1 MSLAQKCSNEVARLA
16 AAPPP
21 PFRGALMRVNELS
34 FDVFFR
40 RYYPLALNYLYR
52 RLRDRELAE
61 ELVESAFVRLVP
73 AAAKVDVSDCNAW
86 VYRVVINELRR
97 YLRSERARS
106 RLYERFRQWRRARLT
121 RQAPPPGEAL
131 DFESVSAAMSRLD
144 DKYSTVLS
152 LRYFERLTAGE
163 IGKIVKAPE
172 STVRTRLRR
181 GLMQLRAQ
189 LGVRPPCSG
198 RPPSRP
204 M

>member
-1 MSLAQKCSNEVARLA
+1 
-16 AAPPP
+16 
-21 PFRGALMRVNELS
+21 MRVDELS
-34 FDVFFR
+34 FDTFFQ

-73 AAAKVDVSDCNAW
+73 TAAKVDVSNCTAW
-86 VYRVVINELRR
+86 VYRVVVNELRR

-106 RLYERFRQWRRARLT
+106 RLYERFREWRRARIT
-121 RQAPPPGEAL
+121 RQTPPGEAL

-144 DKYSTVLS
+144 DKYSAVLS
-152 LRYFERLTAGE
+152 LRYFERLAAGE
-163 IGKIVKAPE
+163 IAKIVKAPE

-198 RPPSRP
+198 RPASRP

>member
-1 MSLAQKCSNEVARLA
+1 MSVSLVPEYSNEVARPA
-16 AAPPP
+16 EAPPS
-21 PFRGALMRVNELS
+21 FRRALMRVDELS
-34 FDVFFR
+34 FDAFFR

-52 RLRDRELAE
+52 RVRDRELAE

-73 AAAKVDVSDCNAW
+73 AAPNVDANNCTAW
-86 VYRVVINELRR
+86 VYRVVGNELRR
-97 YLRSERARS
+97 HLRSERARS
-106 RLYERFRQWRRARLT
+106 RLYERFQEWRRARLT
-121 RQAPPPGEAL
+121 RQTPPAGEAL

-144 DKYSTVLS
+144 DKYSAVLS

-163 IGKIVKAPE
+163 IAKIVKAPE

-189 LGVRPPCSG
+189 LGVRPPS
-198 RPPSRP
+198 

>member
-1 MSLAQKCSNEVARLA
+1 LT
-16 AAPPP
+16 
-21 PFRGALMRVNELS
+21 ELR
-34 FDVFFR
+34 FDAFFQ

-52 RLRDRELAE
+52 RLRDREPAE

-73 AAAKVDVSDCNAW
+73 AAAKVDVTNCTAW

-106 RLYERFRQWRRARLT
+106 RLYGRFREWRRARLA
-121 RQAPPPGEAL
+121 RQTPPGEAL
-131 DFESVSAAMSRLD
+131 DFESLSAAMSRLD

-163 IGKIVKAPE
+163 IAQIVKAPE
-172 STVRTRLRR
+172 STVRARLRR
-181 GLMQLRAQ
+181 GLMQLRTQ
-189 LGVRPPCSG
+189 LGVRPPS
-198 RPPSRP
+198 

>member
-1 MSLAQKCSNEVARLA
+1 MSASLVQKCSNEVPACV
-16 AAPPP
+16 
-21 PFRGALMRVNELS
+21 GASLTFGKASVRVDQFS
-34 FDVFFR
+34 FDSFFR

-52 RLRDRELAE
+52 RLGDRELAE
-61 ELVESAFVRLVP
+61 EVVASAFVRLVP
-73 AAAKVDVSDCNAW
+73 AAIKVDADACTAW

-106 RLYERFRQWRRARLT
+106 RLHERFREWGRERLT
-121 RQAPPPGEAL
+121 RQASPGEAL

-152 LRYFERLTAGE
+152 LRYFERLDAGE
-163 IGKIVKAPE
+163 IAKIVKVRE

-181 GLMQLRAQ
+181 GLIQLRAQ
-189 LGVRPPCSG
+189 LGVRPPS
-198 RPPSRP
+198 